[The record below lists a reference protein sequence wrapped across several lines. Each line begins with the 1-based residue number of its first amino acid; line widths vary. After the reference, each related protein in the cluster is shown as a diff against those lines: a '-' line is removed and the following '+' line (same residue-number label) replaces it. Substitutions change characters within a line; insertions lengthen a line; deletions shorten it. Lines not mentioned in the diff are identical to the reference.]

1 MEYKGY
7 KIELQKEYAIY
18 SIRSIGKGAL
28 PKCLQGA
35 FTTYKTAMN
44 LIDMYVE
51 SKEQIK
57 G

>member
-7 KIELQKEYAIY
+7 KVELQEYSVY
-18 SIRSIGKGAL
+18 GIRTIGKGAL

-35 FTTYKTAMN
+35 FTTYKAAMN
-44 LIDMYVE
+44 IIDRYVE